1 MSKYMYRVQS
11 SCHAGNKVSL
21 IKIIHIVYIV
31 FAEPTALAVF
41 QHAYELYCVYTKE
54 TCHRLC
60 VNARYRDTA
69 DALLNQDLNEI
80 ISNLLDIYT

>member
-41 QHAYELYCVYTKE
+41 QHC
-54 TCHRLC
+54 
-60 VNARYRDTA
+60 TA
-69 DALLNQDLNEI
+69 STPKKLVIDFA
-80 ISNLLDIYT
+80 